1 MSGVLLAGE
10 ERTVAIAELQAVR
23 SAVRDSEYAE
33 TLDTVVDT
41 LERGDPLD
49 EDGAGELDRIIAIAL
64 QSGRVRALYGP
75 GGEQAALRAYRKLP
89 SGAELSASAREVTEA
104 LRALSGRP
112 LDNLA
117 VTAVGP
123 GAFTVSFTAGGAE
136 ISVRLDRQGAR
147 LASIGV

>member
-1 MSGVLLAGE
+1 MSGVVLAGE
-10 ERTVAIAELQAVR
+10 ERSVAIAELQAVR
-23 SAVRDSEYAE
+23 SAARDAAYAE
-33 TLDTVVDT
+33 TLDTVVAT
-41 LERGDPLD
+41 LESGDPLD
-49 EDGAGELDRIIAIAL
+49 DDGAGELDRVIALAL

-89 SGAELSASAREVTEA
+89 SGSELSRSARDVTEA
-104 LRALSGRP
+104 LRALNGRP
-112 LDNLA
+112 LDNLS

-136 ISVRLDRQGAR
+136 VAVRLDRQGAR